1 MIFINFND
9 NISSFKNEY
18 DICNELNNK
27 KVHELNQ
34 MYRAFIED
42 LYRNVNENDIQK
54 CIVDHTKKKYD
65 IIIKKNKIKKK
76 ISIKKGIKNSVHVEG
91 ISSFIHFLIENNIS
105 KNSVIEYLKYHYA
118 DRTTNGS
125 EINRLSANEYKQA
138 HQEEIYNLNKELNK
152 KQILLKA
159 IYRFVI
165 KGKLSDKNIDAIIFG
180 TKNDFLWIKKEE
192 IILSKKDVYSTG
204 VHFGPLSIQPMD
216 RCLNHN
222 EKYEK
227 KILCTS

>member
-1 MIFINFND
+1 
-9 NISSFKNEY
+9 
-18 DICNELNNK
+18 
-27 KVHELNQ
+27 

-42 LYRNVNENDIQK
+42 LYRNVNENDILK

-65 IIIKKNKIKKK
+65 IIIEKNKIKKK

-105 KNSVIEYLKYHYA
+105 RNSVIEYLKYHYA
-118 DRTTNGS
+118 DGTTNGS

-138 HQEEIYNLNKELNK
+138 HQEEIDNLNKELNK

-165 KGKLSDKNIDAIIFG
+165 KGKLSDKNIDAIIYE
-180 TKNDFLWIKKEE
+180 TKNDFLWIKKEG
-192 IILSKKDVYSTG
+192 I
-204 VHFGPLSIQPMD
+204 
-216 RCLNHN
+216 
-222 EKYEK
+222 
-227 KILCTS
+227 KILVPVKYTLNKNRY

>member
-1 MIFINFND
+1 
-9 NISSFKNEY
+9 
-18 DICNELNNK
+18 
-27 KVHELNQ
+27 

-76 ISIKKGIKNSVHVEG
+76 ISIKNSVHVEG

-192 IILSKKDVYSTG
+192 IILSKKYVYSTG

-227 KILCTS
+227 KDFVYKLNGITSPMI

>member
-1 MIFINFND
+1 
-9 NISSFKNEY
+9 
-18 DICNELNNK
+18 
-27 KVHELNQ
+27 

-42 LYRNVNENDIQK
+42 LYRNVNENDILK

-65 IIIKKNKIKKK
+65 IIIEKNKIKKK
-76 ISIKKGIKNSVHVEG
+76 ISIKKGIKNSVHVEE
-91 ISSFIHFLIENNIS
+91 ISNFIHFLIENNIS

-204 VHFGPLSIQPMD
+204 VHFGPLSIKPMD

>member
-1 MIFINFND
+1 
-9 NISSFKNEY
+9 
-18 DICNELNNK
+18 
-27 KVHELNQ
+27 

-42 LYRNVNENDIQK
+42 LYRNVNENNILK

-65 IIIKKNKIKKK
+65 IIIEKNKIKEK
-76 ISIKKGIKNSVHVEG
+76 ISIKKGIKNSVHVEE

-118 DRTTNGS
+118 DGTTNGS

-138 HQEEIYNLNKELNK
+138 HQEEIDNLNKELNK
-152 KQILLKA
+152 KQILLKD

-165 KGKLSDKNIDAIIFG
+165 KEKLRDKNIDAIIFE

-192 IILSKKDVYSTG
+192 IINIILYKKDVYSTG

-216 RCLNHN
+216 RCLNRN

-227 KILCTS
+227 KDFVYKLNGLTSPMI

>member
-1 MIFINFND
+1 
-9 NISSFKNEY
+9 
-18 DICNELNNK
+18 
-27 KVHELNQ
+27 

-204 VHFGPLSIQPMD
+204 VHFGPLSIKPMD